1 MPGRVSGKRYAQAIF
16 ELAREQEQLDQWAVD
31 LQLVDQVVQDP
42 EFRAFLNH
50 AEVSLEQK
58 NRAIDAVLR
67 DVHPLVRNLVHVLV
81 VRGQADLA
89 SGILEDYTELLDAH
103 LGRQRVGVTSA
114 VPLTDDQLERI
125 TRFISDLTLR
135 EVVVSTQV
143 DESIIGGIVI
153 QIGDQLLDGSTRSRL
168 ESLRRQMHSAVIGP
182 GFSFGREGD
191 TDGD

>member
-1 MPGRVSGKRYAQAIF
+1 MPGRISGKRYAQAIF

-50 AEVSLEQK
+50 AEVPLEQK

-67 DVHPLVRNLVHVLV
+67 DVHSLVRNLVHVLV

-89 SGILEDYTELLDAH
+89 GGILEDYTELLDAH
-103 LGRQRVGVTSA
+103 RGRQRVGVTSA

-125 TRFISDLTLR
+125 TRFISDLTRR

-168 ESLRRQMHSAVIGP
+168 ELLRKQMHSAVIGP
-182 GFSFGREGD
+182 GFSSGRGGD